1 MFYSPPHFLIYFLV
15 FSLYQIWNFARKINN
30 FQLIYL
36 KNVWFQKFKYVFL
49 SFVYNIIKDKIHCL
63 AQIWGIL
70 CKTEIILSLKQY
82 PTVKLISLIHS
93 FIYLH
98 LTLPQTPNFVNYL
111 IYSINQ
117 PDYALSMSKWGYF
130 LLLTLMNEILFI
142 SCMCKHASY

>member
-1 MFYSPPHFLIYFLV
+1 MV